1 MLAAA
6 LSKHLGDARVRACFF
21 VVLAA
26 LAAAPWLA
34 TAGSFN
40 LFRDAQVMWSY
51 EDQARRT
58 VLEFLEL
65 PLWTPEYCGGLPA
78 LGTPQARFASP
89 TFLVTL
95 LFGTT
100 RAEPI
105 LIFGMVLLA
114 LFGAYRL
121 AREWGATP
129 AGATLGAPTFGLIGL
144 FACAPFLGWFS
155 FLGFAALPW
164 ILVGLREAA
173 KGQARGIAR
182 VGLATAFVI
191 GFGGTYV
198 APISLVASVLEVVL
212 LVAQRR
218 RIDWPTLVLAGLLT
232 IGLSAFRLWPVWEE
246 LQRGPRVISGSSN
259 VGLPVLGGFLFGT
272 NEPLNVETWYLV
284 TAPAAILSAIA
295 LLRRRGRWLAAC
307 LLLWFWLALGHA
319 ATPSLYEGLRSLPV
333 FSLLRNSE
341 RFLICVGLVFSI
353 GLSCGIS
360 DTLARVRRAARWQTR
375 PRRLA
380 MASFVLTLVGL
391 SSSIPWQLWNFRTA
405 ASKRTLTAPPRERLQ
420 PFHQARGNRW
430 AVAGF
435 GPMSRGS
442 LACWEAYA
450 VPQSTKLRGDRTE
463 EAWLADGGAGTLSQ
477 THWSPNRLGFNV
489 TLAQPT
495 RVLINQNYH
504 RGWKTSVGTVVNDE
518 GLLAVEL
525 PAGSSTLEL
534 RFLPRSAVGGLLTS
548 SFALLAL
555 FFVVRAQRRSLVHF
569 AAALAPLG
577 VAAVLALTN
586 PEPPLPSTEPRGPE
600 GEPLLVDAPPEGVT
614 RATAQFEGGY
624 SIEGVSAVY
633 RPEDER
639 IRLEIDWSRTT
650 SANQRPGIFL
660 HIEPGT
666 LKRITADHLQLSDV
680 YFLEQ
685 IPPGRT
691 ARDILLIDVPT
702 AKRGPPWN
710 LWLGLWEMRGD
721 GHRMKV
727 LQVNGLTTAEDR
739 VLVGTVQ
746 IPQRP

>member
-1 MLAAA
+1 M
-6 LSKHLGDARVRACFF
+6 RACFF

-65 PLWTPEYCGGLPA
+65 PLWNPEYCGGLPA

-173 KGQARGIAR
+173 KGHARGIAL

-198 APISLVASVLEVVL
+198 APISLVASVLEVLL

-218 RIDWPTLVLAGLLT
+218 RIDWSALALAGLLT

-246 LQRGPRVISGSSN
+246 LQRGPRVISGASN
-259 VGLPVLGGFLFGT
+259 VGLSVLGGFLFGT

-319 ATPSLYEGLRSLPV
+319 ATPSLYEALRSLPV

-341 RFLICVGLVFSI
+341 RFLTCVGLVFSI

-360 DTLARVRRAARWQTR
+360 DTLARVRRASHWQTR

-380 MASFVLTLVGL
+380 LASLVLTLVGL
-391 SSSIPWQLWNFRTA
+391 SISIPWQLWNFRTA

-463 EAWLADGGAGTLSQ
+463 EAWLADGGAGTLRE
-477 THWSPNRLGFNV
+477 THWSPNRLGFTA
-489 TLAQPT
+489 TLERAT

-504 RGWKTSVGTVVNDE
+504 RGWKTSLGTVVNDE

-525 PAGSSTLEL
+525 PAGTSTLEL
-534 RFLPRSAVGGLLTS
+534 RFLPRSAVGGLITS

-577 VAAVLALTN
+577 LAAALALTN
-586 PEPPLPSTEPRGPE
+586 PEPLLPSTEPRGPE
-600 GEPLLVDAPPEGVT
+600 GEPLLVDALPEGVT

-633 RPEDER
+633 RPEDDR
-639 IRLEIDWSRTT
+639 VRLEIDWSRTT
-650 SANQRPGIFL
+650 SANQRLGIFL

-721 GHRMKV
+721 GQRMKV

>member
-1 MLAAA
+1 MLASFART
-6 LSKHLGDARVRACFF
+6 LSRYAGSTSVRVCFF

-26 LAAAPWLA
+26 VAATPWLA

-58 VLEFLEL
+58 MLDFFEF
-65 PLWTPEYCGGLPA
+65 PLWNPEYCGGMPA

-89 TFLVTL
+89 TFLLTL

-100 RAEPI
+100 RAEP
-105 LIFGMVLLA
+105 LIVFCMVLLA
-114 LFGAYRL
+114 LFGASRL

-173 KGQARGIAR
+173 RGHARGIAL

-198 APISLVASVLEVVL
+198 APISLVASVVELAV
-212 LVAQRR
+212 LVARR
-218 RIDWPTLVLAGLLT
+218 KRLHWLALAIAAALTL
-232 IGLSAFRLWPVWEE
+232 GLSAFRLWPVWEE
-246 LQRGPRVISGSSN
+246 LQRGPRVVSGASH
-259 VGLPVLGGFLFGT
+259 VGPSVLGGLLFGM
-272 NEPLNVETWYLV
+272 NDLHAETWYFV
-284 TAPAAILSAIA
+284 TAPAAVLSALA
-295 LLRRRGRWLAAC
+295 VFRRRGRWLVGC
-307 LLLWFWLALGHA
+307 LVLWMWLALGHA
-319 ATPSLYEGLRSLPV
+319 ATPSLYEGLRSLPI

-341 RFLICVGLVFSI
+341 RFLACAGLVFSV

-360 DTLARVRRAARWQTR
+360 DTLARVRRA
-375 PRRLA
+375 PGRLTHA
-380 MASFVLTLVGL
+380 AFALTVIGL
-391 SSSIPWQLWNFRTA
+391 SIAIPWQLWNFHVA
-405 ASKRTLTAPPRERLQ
+405 ASKRTLTAQPRERLEA
-420 PFHQARGNRW
+420 FHQARGNRW

-450 VPQSTKLRGDRTE
+450 VPQSTKLRGDLTE
-463 EAWLADGGAGTLSQ
+463 EAWLADSAAGALASK
-477 THWSPNRLGFNV
+477 HWSPNRLDFTA
-489 TLAQPT
+489 TLARPT
-495 RVLINQNYH
+495 RVVINQNYH
-504 RGWKTSVGTVVNDE
+504 RGWKASVGTVVSAD

-525 PAGSSTLEL
+525 PAGTSALTL

-548 SFALLAL
+548 SLALLAL
-555 FFVVRAQRRSLVHF
+555 FLVMRARGLSLMHLGLASLPLVV
-569 AAALAPLG
+569 G
-577 VAAVLALTN
+577 AVLALTN
-586 PEPPLPSTEPRGPE
+586 PEATLPSTEPRGPE
-600 GEPLLVDAPPEGVT
+600 GEALVVDALPEGVT
-614 RATAQFEGGY
+614 RSTAQFEGGY
-624 SIEGVSAVY
+624 AIEGVSVVY
-633 RPEDER
+633 RPEDDR
-639 IRLEIDWSRTT
+639 IRVEVDWSRT
-650 SANQRPGIFL
+650 ANANPRLGIFL

-685 IPPGRT
+685 IPQGRT
-691 ARDILLIDVPT
+691 VRDILLIDVPT
-702 AKRGPPWN
+702 AKRAPPWN

-727 LQVNGLTTAEDR
+727 LNVNGLTTAEDR
-739 VLVGTVQ
+739 VLLGTVQ
-746 IPQRP
+746 VPQPP